1 MEWSGYDADLDVR
14 EAHRMM
20 FGKRIEEVQRY
31 FGDVHSI
38 SRADE
43 LLFMPRGAF
52 QYYVLAFAEF
62 LKSERAQGDS
72 DSASSFL
79 RLLIA
84 REDRDPGSVSCIYD
98 ELSPVVELVAE
109 NQPRF
114 KAAPEI
120 YGVFRE
126 LADKL
131 RKSCGADKTR
141 AVGTRKRSRG

>member
-1 MEWSGYDADLDVR
+1 MRKTLRIPGAMEWSGYEADLDVR
-14 EAHRMM
+14 DAHRMM
-20 FGKRIEEVQRY
+20 FGKRIEEVQQY

-62 LKSERAQGDS
+62 VSSERARGDS

-79 RLLIA
+79 RLLLA
-84 REDRDPGSVSCIYD
+84 REERDPGSVSRIYD
-98 ELSPVVELVAE
+98 ELAPVVEFVAE

-114 KAAPEI
+114 EAAPEI
-120 YGVFRE
+120 YGDFRE

-131 RKSCGADKTR
+131 RKSCGA
-141 AVGTRKRSRG
+141 